1 MKKKILL
8 FTFVSL
14 LFLTACNNQNTDIE
28 KKSDTAENVSSDT
41 AENVSVDFLSDYEN
55 CRNKNYVNLDFSN
68 CSARLPELNTCSS
81 LNVTIAHG
89 SGANNEKLENFKKYC
104 EFFFDEYNSSNALF
118 SSSSKNIV
126 YNQNED
132 DGKHAWY
139 PKIDN
144 YLEQIQNGNIDINS
158 FLYRDTN
165 NNKYLWWLSSEASP
179 HWMNKGEAYSL
190 IKTDDTKVSSW
201 IPSDMN
207 NKVASYFND
216 GTHND
221 ETYRILDGNVSIGE
235 AVTYFEKDYLSSLPC
250 DFDSNYSIYV
260 STIDVYNIHDD
271 IYCYVF
277 QFSTAW
283 NNIPFDRMGEV
294 FSYQDP
300 SHQYTVSGEALM
312 IKKNDIDAFVDLSFP
327 NISEIE
333 EPIENI
339 CTLENAVDIMSNTL
353 TKGVKFELQTIEF
366 IYKGNYS
373 DDYETA
379 HLEPSWKF
387 VTRNP
392 NDDLY
397 YCVYVNAVNNECSYM
412 SYKPF

>member
-1 MKKKILL
+1 M
-8 FTFVSL
+8 
-14 LFLTACNNQNTDIE
+14 
-28 KKSDTAENVSSDT
+28 
-41 AENVSVDFLSDYEN
+41 SDYEN

-68 CSARLPELNTCSS
+68 CSARLPELNTCSN

-89 SGANNEKLENFKKYC
+89 RGANNENLENFKKYC

-118 SSSSKNIV
+118 SSSSENIV

-132 DGKHAWY
+132 DGKHVWY

-144 YLEQIQNGNIDINS
+144 YLKQIQNGNIDINS
-158 FLYRDTN
+158 FLYRDTD

-235 AVTYFEKDYLSSLPC
+235 AVTYFEKDYLSSLPY
-250 DFDSNYSIYV
+250 DFDSNFSINV
-260 STIDVYNIHDD
+260 STIDVYNIQDD

-283 NNIPFDRMGEV
+283 NNIPFDRIGEV

-300 SHQYTVSGEALM
+300 SLQYTVSGEALM
-312 IKKNDIDAFVDLSFP
+312 IKKNDIDAIVDLSFP
-327 NISEIE
+327 DISEIE
-333 EPIENI
+333 KPIENI

-373 DDYETA
+373 DDYTTA

-397 YCVYVNAVNNECSYM
+397 YCVYVNAASEECSYI